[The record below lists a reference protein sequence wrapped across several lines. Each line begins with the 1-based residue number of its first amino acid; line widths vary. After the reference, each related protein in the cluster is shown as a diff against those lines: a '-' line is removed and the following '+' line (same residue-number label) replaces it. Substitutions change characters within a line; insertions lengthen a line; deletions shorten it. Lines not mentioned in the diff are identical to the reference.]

1 MLCRTTQ
8 GCRLTKYTAEMHQ
21 HELNVLCSYRPLN
34 TYCWDQ
40 YIARSGDQPWQQ
52 VPKLDH
58 EFVFCCHA
66 AGQTAAGQELQPQE
80 AMDMLSTCDG
90 RLQALM
96 AEANLLGETASSQ
109 MQTSAEDLEL
119 RQAFASILIE
129 SGEAFR
135 LCISRL

>member
-1 MLCRTTQ
+1 
-8 GCRLTKYTAEMHQ
+8 
-21 HELNVLCSYRPLN
+21 
-34 TYCWDQ
+34 
-40 YIARSGDQPWQQ
+40 
-52 VPKLDH
+52 
-58 EFVFCCHA
+58 
-66 AGQTAAGQELQPQE
+66 
-80 AMDMLSTCDG
+80 MDMLSTCDG

-135 LCISRL
+135 LCIRSKIVNCKDFSSRGPCVMPVGIPHILLQAVT

>member
-1 MLCRTTQ
+1 M
-8 GCRLTKYTAEMHQ
+8 
-21 HELNVLCSYRPLN
+21 LCSYRPLS
-34 TYCWDQ
+34 TCRRDQ
-40 YIARSGDQPWQQ
+40 YTAKSRYWRWQQ
-52 VPKLDH
+52 VPNSDH
-58 EFVFCCHA
+58 RFVLCCR
-66 AGQTAAGQELQPQE
+66 AGQTAAGQELKPQE

-129 SGEAFR
+129 SGEAFEFVVHQKQYCQLYR
-135 LCISRL
+135 LQDSSSTGPCKTPARCL